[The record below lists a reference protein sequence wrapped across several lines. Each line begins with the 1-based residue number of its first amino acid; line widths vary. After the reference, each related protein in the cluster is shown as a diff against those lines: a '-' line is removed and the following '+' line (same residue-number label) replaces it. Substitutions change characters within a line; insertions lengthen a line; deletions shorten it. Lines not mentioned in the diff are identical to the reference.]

1 MPLASLAALQWYGPA
16 CAALVADP
24 GVGDMPNATPVQTV
38 RAAVAALGTGDAPLL
53 RPYRMRDAGCSGDGL
68 GVLHAARPVQRV
80 RAGLEVLVSAL
91 SSDDVTGAVLEAPV
105 EGDLNLKQA
114 IRLLLAHAAGNAT
127 GLDGNPAFKSL
138 DGSKTR
144 VAGTISGGTRTIT
157 TRDGASPCGPAAG
170 SAGGPATGSAMKSLA
185 AGPSL
190 RLRCLLL
197 APGLLSSRLS

>member
-1 MPLASLAALQWYGPA
+1 MLLPYTTLTYHGPHA
-16 CAALVADP
+16 AALVADP
-24 GVGDMPNATPVQTV
+24 GVGDMPQATPVQTV
-38 RAAVAALGTGDAPLL
+38 RAAVAAVGTGDAPLL
-53 RPYRMRDAGCSGDGL
+53 RPYRMRDAGCSGDGI
-68 GVLHAARPVQRV
+68 GVLHAATPVQRV

-105 EGDLNLKQA
+105 EGSLSLKQA

-157 TRDGASPCGPAAG
+157 TRDGD
-170 SAGGPATGSAMKSLA
+170 
-185 AGPSL
+185 
-190 RLRCLLL
+190 
-197 APGLLSSRLS
+197 